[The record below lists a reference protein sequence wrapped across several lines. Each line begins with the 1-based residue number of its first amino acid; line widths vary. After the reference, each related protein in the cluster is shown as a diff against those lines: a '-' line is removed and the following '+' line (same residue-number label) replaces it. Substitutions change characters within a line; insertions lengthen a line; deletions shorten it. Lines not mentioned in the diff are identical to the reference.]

1 VSLLKALNTVK
12 HMSSLPKDP
21 IDIEAALKRR
31 GMSLASVG
39 REYGIHRSVM
49 SICVN
54 HADSVR
60 AALERALEDNPSAA

>member
-1 VSLLKALNTVK
+1 MT
-12 HMSSLPKDP
+12 SLPKDP

-39 REYGIHRSVM
+39 RQHGIHRSVM

-54 HADSVR
+54 HADKVR
-60 AALERALEDNPSAA
+60 AALELALIEATEAA